1 MSTDRIEILRRWYA
15 DEVAW
20 TSGVSDASIIE
31 AFASVPREDFLPPG
45 PWLFSTAMMP
55 EPMRRTP
62 DASPQHL
69 YHNVVVVIDAER
81 DLSSALPSY
90 MASLLDFA
98 RLKRGSQVTH
108 IGAGLGYY
116 SAIIAK
122 VVGATG
128 SVAALEIDPALA
140 ARAASN
146 LKEYPTVTCVQA
158 DGSSHQ
164 FAPASQDAIIVS
176 AGASF
181 IQRSWVDGLRD
192 GGVLLVPLCFSDSE
206 PGQVSRVTRIGERF
220 QVEFLMDT
228 SVYPCLGSD
237 DIHYAELLHGAVE
250 MYGWYSNSELR
261 FDVHNADQSAWIAT
275 PSYWISMLERQP
287 ETTTEK
293 EPNGLR
299 ATV

>member
-1 MSTDRIEILRRWYA
+1 MSTDRIESLRRWYA
-15 DEVAW
+15 DEIAW

-31 AFASVPREDFLPPG
+31 AFASVPRENFLPPG

-55 EPMRRTP
+55 EPMRLTSDP
-62 DASPQHL
+62 LPHHL
-69 YHNVVVVIDAER
+69 YHNVVVVIDPER

-98 RLKRGSQVTH
+98 RLKQGAQVAH

-122 VVGATG
+122 IVGANG
-128 SVAALEIDPALA
+128 SVTTLEIDPALA

-146 LKEYPTVTCVQA
+146 LKAYPTVTCVQA
-158 DGSSHQ
+158 DGSSYQ

-176 AGASF
+176 AGASL
-181 IQRSWVDGLRD
+181 IQRSWLDGLRD

-206 PGQVSRVTRIGERF
+206 PGQVTRVTRLGDRF

-228 SVYPCLGSD
+228 IVYPCLGSD
-237 DIHYAELLHGAVE
+237 DLYYAELLHEAVE
-250 MYGWYSNSELR
+250 TYGWYGDTELR
-261 FDVHNADQSAWIAT
+261 FDVHNADQSAWITT
-275 PSYWISMLERQP
+275 PSYWISMLEREP
-287 ETTTEK
+287 ATITEK
-293 EPNGLR
+293 EPNALT
-299 ATV
+299 TVV